1 MRALILSLLLAVS
14 NLASAATVEKFAID
28 GKPVTLKV
36 PDQPA
41 PGKPWLWVGEFG
53 GHLKTLEDG
62 LVEKGW
68 HVAYVNLSNQFGSP
82 GAMAVWEKLYTELH
96 EKRALSAR
104 PALLG
109 ISRGGLYV
117 NAWTRLHPDRVS
129 VLYHDNG
136 VSDIRSWPGGIQL
149 TAKGKGSAKDWAL
162 YKAEFGFSTD
172 EDAEAKS
179 LRPVDGLAP
188 AVQAGV
194 LLVSVYGTADATVPH
209 EDNAGCFPRRAA
221 IIIRTGCPTRRPSS
235 SCSAPRPNKT
245 APCVVRTLGIPCS
258 STENRSSGGMTEK
271 TEVQRPGVP

>member
-28 GKPVTLKV
+28 GKPVILKV

-41 PGKPWLWVGEFG
+41 PGKPWLWVGKFG

-62 LVEKGW
+62 LVEQGW

-109 ISRGGLYV
+109 VSRGGLYV

-136 VSDIRSWPGGIQL
+136 VSDIRSWPGGVQL
-149 TAKGKGSAKDWAL
+149 TAKGKGSPKDWAL

-179 LRPVDGLAP
+179 LRPADGLAP

-209 EDNAGCFPRRAA
+209 EDNAGVLAKFW
-221 IIIRTGCPTRRPSS
+221 
-235 SCSAPRPNKT
+235 
-245 APCVVRTLGIPCS
+245 
-258 STENRSSGGMTEK
+258 EQSGGRVRLFPKEGGDHHPHGLPDAAPLIELLCAEAK
-271 TEVQRPGVP
+271 